1 MSAVTTLKNDEQ
13 EFDKDAGMTK
23 TKGAAA
29 AADLASD
36 DEDEA
41 EFLAKGPYINDVC
54 KIFGLLITKS
64 F

>member
-29 AADLASD
+29 DLASD
-36 DEDEA
+36 DEDEVD
-41 EFLAKGPYINDVC
+41 FLAKGSYINDVC
-54 KIFGLLITKS
+54 KFS
-64 F
+64 DF